1 MFIKITRDIVEAA
14 IIGDELA
21 LNLLRDMDFACH
33 HGKHLFLGDRETLV
47 LIKER
52 FADTYQALAKL
63 FANISTLGAIVNFL
77 RWHVEFALDKDVSF
91 VKEEDGKHVIVISK
105 NDISLFQTFNE
116 CHLLVENLEDVH
128 MYQHVLDFYKRD
140 KNIVHTFNN
149 YYSVLGGGSTTAIVL
164 KHEMESRHFLIL
176 CIVDSDKTYSKAQI
190 KRTAQ
195 KVQEI
200 YDMCPYKY
208 NACLYVL
215 KDVMEVENLV
225 PIDIYEEFCTPI
237 EGDGAKK
244 EIHSHF
250 QLIKSIKEKD
260 EGYLDFFDFKIG
272 LQSSHLVDESPQ
284 NTNRN
289 IIESIAAQLNNPV
302 SPNSEKYKKI
312 LEILSAK
319 ELALSPQDQEK
330 LVNKCMSSETYV
342 PGLGKDILRK
352 VLESCSVSLN
362 NITKEH
368 LSETQYKI
376 YEEIGNMM
384 YCWTCAV
391 EPQRL

>member
-1 MFIKITRDIVEAA
+1 MFIKITRDIVDAA
-14 IIGDELA
+14 IGGDEMA

-33 HGKHLFLGDRETLV
+33 HGKHLFMGDQETLV

-52 FADTYQALAKL
+52 FAETYQALAKL

-77 RWHVEFALDKDVSF
+77 KWHVEFALDQEESYVKDV
-91 VKEEDGKHVIVISK
+91 DGKNVIVISK

-128 MYQHVLDFYKRD
+128 MYQHILDFYKRD
-140 KNIVHTFNN
+140 KNIMHTFNN
-149 YYSVLGGGSTTAIVL
+149 YYSVLGGGSTTAKVM

-176 CIVDSDKTYSKAQI
+176 CIVDSDKTYSEAQI

-200 YDMCPYKY
+200 YDACSYKY
-208 NACLYVL
+208 NTCLYVL
-215 KDVMEVENLV
+215 KDVMEVESLV
-225 PIDIYEEFCTPI
+225 PLNTYEEYCTPV
-237 EGDGAKK
+237 EGDGSKK
-244 EIHSHF
+244 ELHVHF
-250 QLIKSIKEKD
+250 QLIKSIKEKN

-284 NTNRN
+284 NTNRK

-302 SPNSEKYKKI
+302 LPNSERYKKI
-312 LEILSAK
+312 LDVLSAE

-330 LVNKCMSSETYV
+330 LANKCMGSETYV

-352 VLESCSVSLN
+352 VLESCSDSLKK
-362 NITKEH
+362 ITKEQ
-368 LSETQYKI
+368 LSKTQHKI
-376 YEEIGNMM
+376 FEEIGGLM
-384 YCWTCAV
+384 YCWTCAI

>member
-237 EGDGAKK
+237 EGDGSKK